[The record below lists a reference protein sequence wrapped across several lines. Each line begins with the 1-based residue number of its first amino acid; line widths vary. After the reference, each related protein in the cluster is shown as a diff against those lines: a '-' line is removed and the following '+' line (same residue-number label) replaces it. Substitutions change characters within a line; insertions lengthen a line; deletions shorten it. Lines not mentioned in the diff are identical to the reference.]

1 MVKFTEQEYSY
12 HRQLIW
18 QNTLDLFE
26 KRNSYTVKSLIKI
39 QKKYI
44 NNLNIIGKNKYKSIE
59 VLNNYFNN
67 PNKLLAEQI
76 FYNTIQK
83 KSKMLKI

>member
-12 HRQLIW
+12 QRELIW

-76 FYNTIQK
+76 FYNTIK
-83 KSKMLKI
+83 KKINSI

>member
-12 HRQLIW
+12 LRELIW

-26 KRNSYTVKSLIKI
+26 KRNSYTVKSLIKK